1 MAAATGPPMS
11 VRALTSGGDQETL
24 EFAIGGRIEHAD
36 VPRLCEEV
44 CTHLRTSE
52 ASRVVCD
59 LGAVITT
66 DAVVVEALAY
76 LQLAAR
82 RRGCR
87 VALRH
92 AAPALLELLE
102 FVGLGDVVPVAEN

>member
-1 MAAATGPPMS
+1 MATATGPPMS
-11 VRALTSGGDQETL
+11 VRALTSGEDRKTL

-36 VPRLCEEV
+36 VPRLCEQV
-44 CTHLRTSE
+44 CARLRVSE

-59 LGAVITT
+59 LNAVLST

-82 RRGCR
+82 RRGCE
-87 VALRH
+87 VAIRH
-92 AAPALLELLE
+92 AAPELVELLE
-102 FVGLGDVVPVAEN
+102 FVGLGDVVPVED